1 MGLAGSPPVDPKPKT
16 MLDRALLDDTPAS
29 ADKTNPAQLKCALQT
44 SACKVCQGK
53 GFVVDAA
60 GEFARAQYCQCVK
73 SCVACLG
80 RACRE
85 EQGGIRPCRTP
96 HVGNVIGLINAAQIP
111 ARYTKATFASFRQHP
126 GRDQGVIARL
136 EDWRRRFKPIN
147 GKGLLVTGPVGVGKT
162 YLLAAL
168 AHELAER
175 GYSVRFT
182 DFFQLLFDLR
192 AGFSEGKSDSLQLG
206 PLNDFDVLII
216 DEMGK
221 GRNRDYDKMVLDQLI
236 STRYAQMK
244 TVIAST
250 NYRLDDLT
258 PAFRAHIP
266 LEQEMQN
273 SEFESDQYGY
283 LESRVGRRIFSRLRE
298 MTSFIRL
305 DGDDNRRKDL
315 P

>member
-1 MGLAGSPPVDPKPKT
+1 MEPLEPPGSERKSKSL
-16 MLDRALLDDTPAS
+16 LDRALLDKGIPVSS
-29 ADKTNPAQLKCALQT
+29 ATSNAQLSCALQGNT
-44 SACKVCQGK
+44 CALCQGK
-53 GFVVDAA
+53 GFIFAAA
-60 GEFARAQYCQCVK
+60 GEFARASYCQCVK
-73 SCVACLG
+73 ACVACLG

-85 EQGGIRPCRTP
+85 GPGGIRSCRTP
-96 HVGNVIGLINAAQIP
+96 HVGTVIGLLNAAHIP
-111 ARYTKATFASFRQHP
+111 SRYAAASFANFRRHP
-126 GRDQGVIARL
+126 GRDPGALARL
-136 EDWRRRFKPIN
+136 DDWRRRFKPIN

-168 AHELAER
+168 ARELAER

-192 AGFSEGKSDSLQLG
+192 AGFSEGKSDSMQLG

-244 TVIAST
+244 TLIAST

-258 PAFRAHIP
+258 PTVRAQIP
-266 LEQEMQN
+266 IEQDAPN
-273 SEFESDQYGY
+273 SEFESDHYGY
-283 LESRVGRRIFSRLRE
+283 LEGRVGRRIFSRLRE
-298 MTSFIRL
+298 MTAFIRL
-305 DGDDNRRKDL
+305 EGDDNRRKEIS
-315 P
+315 